1 MNKLPVI
8 YRQSLRRFFVSVGIA
23 ALTFAVLQLISTL
36 ITGFGDGWQFVR
48 LGDTVS
54 SWLSGTGTVV
64 VLIYGVMYLSFSYR
78 DFKLGMQSGQT
89 RQRIWL
95 GEVASLATTTV
106 FIWLMWECLS
116 QGSFTWTNFF
126 GSLLMIICLITPV
139 FAIGSG
145 FALLPRKWKIVVAIA
160 LPTLCMFLLIQLIK
174 IMVTYWR
181 PSQNMLETLGN
192 IVSWPGS
199 WVICGLLWSAIMLA
213 LSYVFT
219 MHLQLRRD

>member
-8 YRQSLRRFFVSVGIA
+8 YRESVRRFFVSVGIA
-23 ALTFAVLQLISTL
+23 ALTFAVLQIISTL
-36 ITGFGDGWQFVR
+36 ITGFADGWQFVR
-48 LGDTVS
+48 MSDVVS
-54 SWLSGTGTVV
+54 SWLSGTCTVA

-95 GEVASLATTTV
+95 GEIASLATTTL
-106 FIWLMWECLS
+106 FIWLMWECFS
-116 QGSFTWTNFF
+116 HGSFTWASFF

-160 LPTLCMFLLIQLIK
+160 LPTVCIFLLIQLVK
-174 IMVTYWR
+174 MTATYWR
-181 PSQNMLETLGN
+181 PSQNVLQTLVN

-199 WVICGLLWSAIMLA
+199 WVIFGILWSAIMIA